1 MQLDQYG
8 WLFGI
13 GLFFAFTDGFGI
25 GANDVANSF
34 STSVS
39 SGSLTLLQACGIAI
53 FSEFLGAFLLGS
65 NTADTIRNKIVKT
78 SLYTKNPALLM
89 LTMVCA
95 LIGSSIWT
103 IVASKFG
110 WPVSTTHSI
119 VGGIIG
125 AAIAV
130 FGKDSVDWT
139 WNGFGKIVASWFIS
153 PALSGIAAAIIYLST
168 KFLVLDRE
176 NSFERGLL
184 IIPFYF
190 GLTAIINVFFIVYKG
205 SPGLKLSTLPIGAV
219 LGITFG
225 IALLVVLLC
234 VFFYVP
240 FLKRRILG
248 REDLKWYH
256 IFMIPFLKTQPTL
269 PEEADVVEDGGKVLV
284 DDDAAD
290 EKTTLFARVKKVVM
304 HSVTVD
310 VVSSQGDPRIQAMHD
325 RAKKYDKNTEILY
338 SFLQVITAT
347 LASFAHGSND
357 VANSVGPLSVIY
369 DIFRNGAVQPKKT
382 PVQLWILAFGGVA
395 IDIGLITYG
404 WHVFKSLGNQITYHS
419 PSRGFSME
427 LGTTLTVL
435 SASKLGIP
443 VSTTQCITGAT
454 IGVGLCSGQL
464 SSINWRKAAFIFTSW
479 LVTVPVAG
487 IIAGLTMYFASHAP
501 KISI

>member
-1 MQLDQYG
+1 MQLDEYG
-8 WLFGI
+8 WLFGV
-13 GLFFAFTDGFGI
+13 GLVVAFTDAFGI

-39 SGSLTLLQACGIAI
+39 SGSLTLLQACCIAI
-53 FSEFLGAFLLGS
+53 FSELLGAVLLGA
-65 NTADTIRNKIVKT
+65 NTADTIKNKIVKT
-78 SLYTKNPALLM
+78 SLYADTPALLM

-95 LIGSSIWT
+95 LIGSSVWT
-103 IVASKFG
+103 IFASKRG
-110 WPVSTTHSI
+110 WPVSTSHAI

-130 FGKDSVDWT
+130 FGTDNVDWSYK
-139 WNGFGKIVASWFIS
+139 GFGKIATSWVVS
-153 PALSGIAAAIIYLST
+153 PLLAGMVAAAIYLST
-168 KFLVLDRE
+168 KFLVLERE
-176 NSFERGLL
+176 NSFERGLQ

-205 SPGLKLSTLPIGAV
+205 APGLKLDKLGIGAV

-225 IALLVVLLC
+225 VAAAVVIFC
-234 VFFYVP
+234 YFFYIP
-240 FLKRRILG
+240 YLKRRIIG
-248 REDLKWYH
+248 RENVKMYQV
-256 IFMIPFLKTQPTL
+256 FMMPFLKTQPTL
-269 PEEADVVEDGGKVLV
+269 PEASDVVEDGAKQV
-284 DDDAAD
+284 DDISAED
-290 EKTTLFARVKKVVM
+290 ENVSLLARVKKAVM

-310 VVSSQGDPRIQAMHD
+310 VVSAGDDPRVQAMHD

-357 VANSVGPLSVIY
+357 VANSAGPLSVIY
-369 DIFRNGAVQPKKT
+369 EVFRSGEVPGKKT
-382 PVQLWILAFGGVA
+382 SIQLWVLAFGGVA

-435 SASKLGIP
+435 LASKLGIP

-464 SSINWRKAAFIFTSW
+464 SSINWRKAAKIFLSW
-479 LVTVPVAG
+479 VVTVPA
-487 IIAGLTMYFASHAP
+487 AGLVSGLIMYFAAHAP
-501 KISI
+501 SA